1 MIIKHYFFTPEYT
14 VSFDFESA
22 VVWGKADALDL
33 ISDYRLEGRHIAYTR
48 NNAFEQWEIEE
59 LE

>member
-14 VSFDFESA
+14 VSFDFDSS
-22 VVWGKADALDL
+22 VVWGQADALDL
-33 ISDYRLEGRHIAYTR
+33 ISDYRLEGRRIVYTR

>member
-1 MIIKHYFFTPEYT
+1 MIIKHYFFSPEYT
-14 VSFDFESA
+14 VSFDFDSSA
-22 VVWGKADALDL
+22 VWGKADTLDL
-33 ISDYRLEGRHIAYTR
+33 ISDCRQEGRQIAYTR

>member
-1 MIIKHYFFTPEYT
+1 MIIKHYLFTTEYT
-14 VSFDFESA
+14 VSFDFDSFA
-22 VVWGKADALDL
+22 IWSKADALDL
-33 ISDYRLEGRHIAYTR
+33 ISDYRQEGRQIAYTR